1 MRTGE
6 SRKGGRVPTPTGL
19 RKGARAQMRT
29 RAHAYRKKRQ
39 ECMYVRLAQP
49 EKACARQHMRKTG
62 GSSMTARGEIVHWC
76 KTEVKAEKEKK
87 IPVCREREV

>member
-1 MRTGE
+1 
-6 SRKGGRVPTPTGL
+6 
-19 RKGARAQMRT
+19 
-29 RAHAYRKKRQ
+29 
-39 ECMYVRLAQP
+39 
-49 EKACARQHMRKTG
+49 MRKTG

>member
-1 MRTGE
+1 
-6 SRKGGRVPTPTGL
+6 
-19 RKGARAQMRT
+19 
-29 RAHAYRKKRQ
+29 
-39 ECMYVRLAQP
+39 MYVRLAQP

-87 IPVCREREV
+87 NPGLS